1 MHSTVANKPT
11 QLFIV
16 YFDRVQRVSG
26 EDQANPSKASS
37 EEVLQRA
44 DRLRLLGHVYSLQE
58 GKRNE

>member
-1 MHSTVANKPT
+1 MHGTVANKPT

-16 YFDRVQRVSG
+16 YFDRVQWVSG